1 MIIMKKTLVVLLA
14 VALLGIAAYFV
25 AANNTAGMAA
35 AGPSVAQATAGYKDG
50 SFSGKLQE
58 TPYGQVQVAAVI
70 ESGKITEVKFLKMP
84 DDLGRSTELT
94 NYAKPL
100 LTQSTIKHQNAAV
113 DFVSGATV
121 TSLGYEHS
129 LQAALDKAAL

>member
-1 MIIMKKTLVVLLA
+1 MA
-14 VALLGIAAYFV
+14 VALLGIAAYVMTGNNQPEETISKGGTV
-25 AANNTAGMAA
+25 ARADAM
-35 AGPSVAQATAGYKDG
+35 GYKDG
-50 SFSGKLQE
+50 IFTGELQE

-70 ESGKITEVKFLKMP
+70 ESGKITDINFLKMP

-94 NYAKPL
+94 NYSKPL
-100 LTQSTIKHQNAAV
+100 LTQSTIKHQSAAV

-121 TSLGYEHS
+121 SSIGYEHS